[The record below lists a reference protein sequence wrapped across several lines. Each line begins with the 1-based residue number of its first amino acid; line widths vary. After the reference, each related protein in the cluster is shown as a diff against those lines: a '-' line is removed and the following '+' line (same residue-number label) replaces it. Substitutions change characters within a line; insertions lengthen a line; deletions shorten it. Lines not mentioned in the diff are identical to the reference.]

1 MPDDQ
6 TCEYQEFLEAAFA
19 VLAELPSVSTSNG
32 ASPATRVDNRE
43 LIKQIQER
51 MIYSGQLDPVSLS
64 EELETVALHVRS
76 LQPDDVEIPLL
87 AEYFKAAD
95 NVVATI
101 KQTSR
106 KPVADGDLKIFIH
119 QVQSAVDEVPTP
131 SSSQARDLGDLAVTK
146 TMLKDWEK
154 DIICK
159 GKLPAPA
166 PRKPNK
172 NKPVDPDEFR
182 DLYSN
187 AGAVES
193 LEVEQVLALF
203 VDPEQLSKAE
213 GEMQAVTRT
222 FGGVMLASEEDWI
235 KAFEHLKVF
244 EHDEFS
250 SRITTSSE
258 VTGDRNLERRLRRR
272 HQLLSGS
279 ENTLLGHQIAHGIL
293 DKINAILFA
302 TDYNSLSPTTKKR
315 WVKEHYFEW
324 SKSYN
329 AADGYKDNA
338 NRFNNG
344 KTAAEYKKWRRTFS
358 YSTTARNRLLTLY
371 KYVGHL
377 NIFFLHFIEPTLFWL
392 QEHSAGGRHSL
403 FHAVGQKMITDSHTD
418 DATFHLLSQLVE
430 PAERALLCIMQA
442 VSGVEGRARV
452 QAFLNEFADK
462 VFVQRSPA

>member
-172 NKPVDPDEFR
+172 NKVCVPVFT
-182 DLYSN
+182 STT
-187 AGAVES
+187 GIIMCSSVS
-193 LEVEQVLALF
+193 ALF
-203 VDPEQLSKAE
+203 PMLLQRRPLSRNR
-213 GEMQAVTRT
+213 MPRRTTRPT
-222 FGGVMLASEEDWI
+222 GRVA
-235 KAFEHLKVF
+235 
-244 EHDEFS
+244 
-250 SRITTSSE
+250 SRISS
-258 VTGDRNLERRLRRR
+258 
-272 HQLLSGS
+272 
-279 ENTLLGHQIAHGIL
+279 
-293 DKINAILFA
+293 
-302 TDYNSLSPTTKKR
+302 
-315 WVKEHYFEW
+315 
-324 SKSYN
+324 
-329 AADGYKDNA
+329 
-338 NRFNNG
+338 
-344 KTAAEYKKWRRTFS
+344 
-358 YSTTARNRLLTLY
+358 TLY
-371 KYVGHL
+371 
-377 NIFFLHFIEPTLFWL
+377 
-392 QEHSAGGRHSL
+392 
-403 FHAVGQKMITDSHTD
+403 
-418 DATFHLLSQLVE
+418 
-430 PAERALLCIMQA
+430 
-442 VSGVEGRARV
+442 
-452 QAFLNEFADK
+452 
-462 VFVQRSPA
+462 